1 MKRMVSMRVLF
12 AVFLMLSFTWTV
24 NASDEASGSLRK
36 CKGEVLLERNG
47 TVIKALEGAPVYSR
61 DAVRT
66 GADGSVGIIF
76 KDHSRISLGPNSR
89 LELKEFVFKPALRQF
104 SMVNRLAKGVAS
116 FVSGK
121 MTKLSPE
128 AVVLETPQSVIGVR
142 GTTYNIKVD

>member
-1 MKRMVSMRVLF
+1 MNRMVSMRVLF

-76 KDHSRISLGPNSR
+76 KDHSRN
-89 LELKEFVFKPALRQF
+89 KPWAKF
-104 SMVNRLAKGVAS
+104 PPGIKGVCLQAGHQTI
-116 FVSGK
+116 FHGQQTGQRRRLLCLRK
-121 MTKLSPE
+121 NDQ
-128 AVVLETPQSVIGVR
+128 AVPGGR
-142 GTTYNIKVD
+142 RP